1 MNEQPP
7 TIKKRTLLGYLKIF
21 GCGFIMGGAD
31 VIPGVSGGT
40 MAFILGIYNEFLT
53 SLKDI
58 LSPNTVRMA
67 CKFQVKKL
75 FTQLPWPFLVALGLG
90 ILTAIL
96 TLSTPLKWML
106 ENKLVLILAFFFG
119 LVAGSVIT
127 VLNKVEK
134 WSLNRY
140 IALLIGGV
148 AGFLIVGLPMLNNPP
163 KSVLYLLLCGAIA
176 ICAMVLPGIS
186 GSFILLLM
194 GKYETILNMVHQLK
208 SQINVLQNFF
218 GLAIFMAGVVLGLA
232 CFVRFLSW
240 LLKKYHDLTVAVLI
254 GFMIGSLRKVWPWKV
269 DGNIANSNILPSD
282 FNSEF
287 IFAITLAIF
296 GLAFMLIMEYVV
308 NKLSS
313 KETTKID

>member
-1 MNEQPP
+1 MNEQQP
-7 TIKKRTLLGYLKIF
+7 IKKKRTLLGYLKIF
-21 GCGFIMGGAD
+21 GCGFVMGGAD

-40 MAFILGIYNEFLT
+40 MAFILGIYNEFLA
-53 SLKDI
+53 SLRDI
-58 LSPNTVRMA
+58 LSPNSVKMA
-67 CKFQVKKL
+67 LKFQIKKM
-75 FTQLPWPFLVALGLG
+75 FNQLPWPFLAALVLG

-119 LVAGSVIT
+119 LVTGSVIT

-134 WSLNRY
+134 WSIDRY
-140 IALLIGGV
+140 IALIIGGV

-163 KSVLYLLLCGAIA
+163 KSILYLLLCGAIA

-194 GKYETILNMVHQLK
+194 GKYETVLRMVHELK

-218 GLAIFMAGVVLGLA
+218 GLAIFMVGVVLGLA

-240 LLKKYHDLTVAVLI
+240 LLKKYHDLTVAILI

-269 DGNIANSNILPSD
+269 DNNIANSNILPTEI
-282 FNSEF
+282 NSEF
-287 IFAITLAIF
+287 IIAIALSIF

-308 NKLSS
+308 NKLNA
-313 KETTKID
+313 KEENKIE

>member
-1 MNEQPP
+1 MSEEQQ
-7 TIKKRTLLGYLKIF
+7 TKKRTLAGYIKIF

-58 LSPNTVRMA
+58 LSPNSVKMA
-67 CKFQVKKL
+67 LRFQLKQMFK
-75 FTQLPWPFLVALGLG
+75 QLPWPFLAALGLG
-90 ILTAIL
+90 ILSAIL

-119 LVAGSVIT
+119 LVLGSVIT

-134 WSLNRY
+134 WSIDRY
-140 IALLIGGV
+140 IALFIGGV

-163 KSVLYLLLCGAIA
+163 KSIFYLLICGAIA

-194 GKYETILNMVHQLK
+194 GKYETILKMVHELK
-208 SQINVLQNFF
+208 SQVNVLQNLF
-218 GLAIFMAGVVLGLA
+218 GLVIFMAGVVLGLA

-269 DGNIANSNILPSD
+269 DGNIANSNIIPSD

-287 IFAITLAIF
+287 FIAIILAIL
-296 GLAFMLIMEYVV
+296 GLAFMLIMEYIV
-308 NKLSS
+308 NKLSV
-313 KETTKID
+313 KEETKTK

>member
-1 MNEQPP
+1 MSEEQQ
-7 TIKKRTLLGYLKIF
+7 TKKRTLAGYIKIF

-58 LSPNTVRMA
+58 LSPNSVKMA
-67 CKFQVKKL
+67 LRFQLKQMFK
-75 FTQLPWPFLVALGLG
+75 QLPWPFLAALGLG
-90 ILTAIL
+90 ILSAIL

-119 LVAGSVIT
+119 LVLGSVIT

-134 WSLNRY
+134 WSIDRY
-140 IALLIGGV
+140 IALFIGGV

-163 KSVLYLLLCGAIA
+163 KSIFYLLICGAIA

-194 GKYETILNMVHQLK
+194 GKYETILKMVHELK
-208 SQINVLQNFF
+208 SQVNVLQNLF
-218 GLAIFMAGVVLGLA
+218 GLVIFMAGVVLGLA

-269 DGNIANSNILPSD
+269 DGNIANSNIIPSD

-287 IFAITLAIF
+287 VIAIILAIL
-296 GLAFMLIMEYVV
+296 GLAFMLIMEYIV
-308 NKLSS
+308 NKLSV
-313 KETTKID
+313 KEETKTK

>member
-1 MNEQPP
+1 MSEEQQ
-7 TIKKRTLLGYLKIF
+7 TKKRTLAGYIKIF

-58 LSPNTVRMA
+58 LSPNSVKMA
-67 CKFQVKKL
+67 LRFQLKQMFK
-75 FTQLPWPFLVALGLG
+75 QLPWPFLAALGLG
-90 ILTAIL
+90 ILSAIL

-119 LVAGSVIT
+119 LVLGSVIT
-127 VLNKVEK
+127 VFNKVEK
-134 WSLNRY
+134 WSIDRY
-140 IALLIGGV
+140 IALFIGGV

-163 KSVLYLLLCGAIA
+163 KSIFYLLICGAIA

-194 GKYETILNMVHQLK
+194 GKYETILKMVHELK
-208 SQINVLQNFF
+208 SQVNVLQNLF

-269 DGNIANSNILPSD
+269 DGNIANSNIIPSD

-287 IFAITLAIF
+287 VIAIILAIL
-296 GLAFMLIMEYVV
+296 GLAFMLIMEYIV
-308 NKLSS
+308 NKLSV
-313 KETTKID
+313 KEETKTK